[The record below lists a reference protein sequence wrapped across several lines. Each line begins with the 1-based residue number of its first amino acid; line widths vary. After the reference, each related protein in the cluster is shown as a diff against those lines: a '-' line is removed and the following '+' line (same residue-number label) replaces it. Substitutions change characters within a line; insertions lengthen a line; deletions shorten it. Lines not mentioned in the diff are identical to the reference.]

1 MRARGDTDF
10 APDGAK
16 RAVTIAGRKPMRNV
30 RRKSFPFIATG
41 LVAALM
47 AGAAGAQTAAPAA
60 KSQKKDTASVI
71 ILVTN
76 SRSVALTELDATPSG
91 LFIPKTIVSKLA
103 PGKTASVKVATDKD
117 CVFDLRGVYADDSVT
132 EMPGVDLCKDKNVN
146 LVE

>member
-1 MRARGDTDF
+1 MCNF
-10 APDGAK
+10 H
-16 RAVTIAGRKPMRNV
+16 
-30 RRKSFPFIATG
+30 RKSFPFIATG

-47 AGAAGAQTAAPAA
+47 AGAAGAQTPAPAAGPAA

-71 ILVTN
+71 VLVTN

-103 PGKTASVKVATDKD
+103 PGKTASVRVSTDKD
-117 CVFDLRGVYADDSVT
+117 CVFDLRGIYADDSVT